1 MAVALI
7 LSFAATAIVA
17 CLVGI
22 ILGRVVFHRHKWSK
36 WVFYKDTL
44 YYGKDRDIPVGRA
57 KVYTRVCEGCG
68 LPETREIDA

>member
-1 MAVALI
+1 MTVALI

-17 CLVGI
+17 PLVGI
-22 ILGRVVFHRHKWSK
+22 VIGRVVLHRHKWSK
-36 WVFYKDTL
+36 WAFFKNTA
-44 YYGKDRDIPVGRA
+44 YYGKDRDIPTKRT